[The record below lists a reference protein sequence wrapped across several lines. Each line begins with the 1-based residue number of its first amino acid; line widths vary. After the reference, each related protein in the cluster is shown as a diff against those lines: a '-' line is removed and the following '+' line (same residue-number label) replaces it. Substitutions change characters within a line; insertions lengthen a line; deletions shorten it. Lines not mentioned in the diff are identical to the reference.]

1 VKSKHSIKEPIN
13 MAYNTSHELLI
24 MPEYGRNVQQLVRHA
39 QQISDPVYRQSFCEE
54 ILNLIQQLYPQSKN
68 IEDYREKLWRHLFQ
82 IAKYDLDAK
91 TPSGIKP
98 LPEDFRVKPDR
109 VPYPTQDNRYR
120 HYGNHVQVLIRKA
133 MVMEPGPIKDGFVN
147 TIGSYMK
154 MAYRTWN
161 REHFVSD
168 EIIKTDLKTL
178 SNGQL
183 TLEDDSRIDGLHNAS
198 RSKPQVNPLNKRDN
212 KGGMGAKRD
221 GSRDS
226 RDPRDRDSRDSRD
239 SRGGLRNDNR
249 DPRDRNS
256 NRGKP
261 DLNNRNNKRK

>member
-1 VKSKHSIKEPIN
+1 MS
-13 MAYNTSHELLI
+13 YNTGQELLI

-54 ILNLIQQLYPQSKN
+54 IVDLIQQLYPQSKN
-68 IEDYREKLWRHLFQ
+68 VEDYKEKLWCHLFQ
-82 IAKYDLDAK
+82 IAKYKLDAK
-91 TPSGIKP
+91 TPSGVVPTPESVRIKI
-98 LPEDFRVKPDR
+98 DR
-109 VPYPTQDNRYR
+109 VPYPVQDNRYR

-183 TLEDDSRIDGLHNAS
+183 SLDDDSRIDGLHNAS
-198 RSKPQVNPLNKRDN
+198 RNKIPLSTNNKKDIRGGGTMRKEGGRDIRDSSRDN
-212 KGGMGAKRD
+212 RGASD
-221 GSRDS
+221 
-226 RDPRDRDSRDSRD
+226 RDRGGDRTNNNRSRNTTTGS
-239 SRGGLRNDNR
+239 SINN
-249 DPRDRNS
+249 
-256 NRGKP
+256 
-261 DLNNRNNKRK
+261 NNRNKRK